1 MSGDVLE
8 LLWPFIIS
16 IIMLFTVGFYCILV
30 TRNMIRVLI
39 GLEILTKAVTLLFV
53 LMGYITKQ
61 VALAQAFVITMIVIE
76 VVIIV
81 VAGGVIL
88 SVYRHDE
95 SLDVRN
101 LRNLKG

>member
-1 MSGDVLE
+1 MSGDVLG
-8 LLWPFIIS
+8 LLWPFVIS
-16 IIMLFTVGFYCILV
+16 IIMLFTAGFYCILV
-30 TRNMIRVLI
+30 TRSMIRGLI

-53 LMGYITKQ
+53 YIGYVTKQ

-101 LRNLKG
+101 LRSLKG

>member
-1 MSGDVLE
+1 MSGDALGLFWV
-8 LLWPFIIS
+8 FVIF
-16 IIMLFTVGFYCILV
+16 IIMLSTAGFYCILV

-39 GLEILTKAVTLLFV
+39 GLGILTKAVTLFFV
-53 LMGYITKQ
+53 VIGYISRQT
-61 VALAQAFVITMIVIE
+61 ALMQAFVITMIVIE

>member
-1 MSGDVLE
+1 MSGDVLG
-8 LLWPFIIS
+8 LFWIFVIF
-16 IIMLFTVGFYCILV
+16 IIMLCSVGFYCILV

-39 GLEILTKAVTLLFV
+39 GLEILIKAVTLLFV
-53 LMGYITKQ
+53 IIGYITKQ
-61 VALAQAFVITMIVIE
+61 TALAQAFVITMIVVE

>member
-1 MSGDVLE
+1 MSGDVLS
-8 LLWPFIIS
+8 LLWPFVIS
-16 IIMLFTVGFYCILV
+16 IIMLFIVGFYCILA

-53 LMGYITKQ
+53 YIGYVIKQ

-95 SLDVRN
+95 SLDTRN
-101 LRNLKG
+101 LRSLKG

>member
-1 MSGDVLE
+1 MTGDTLG
-8 LLWPFIIS
+8 LFWIFIIF
-16 IIMLFTVGFYCILV
+16 IIMLSVAAFYCILA

-39 GLEILTKAVTLLFV
+39 GLEILTKAVTLFFV
-53 LMGYITKQ
+53 IIGHITKQ
-61 VALAQAFVITMIVIE
+61 IALAQAFVITMIVIE
-76 VVIIV
+76 VVVIV